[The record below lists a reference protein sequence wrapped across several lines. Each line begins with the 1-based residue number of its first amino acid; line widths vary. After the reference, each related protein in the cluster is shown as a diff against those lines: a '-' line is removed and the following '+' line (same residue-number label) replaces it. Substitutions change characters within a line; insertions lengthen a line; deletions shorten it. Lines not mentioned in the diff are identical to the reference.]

1 MAEQVCRWIAQLAF
15 LASGFIYV
23 RTIEPQPENRKKS
36 FATAAVFL
44 LFFAGLNHFYVY
56 AGCWTEM
63 AARLAGFLLLG
74 QMIYVGRRL
83 SRLAALY
90 YATWA
95 FCSWQMMYELYLV
108 CRNMGADYWAG
119 RPVRL
124 WVMEVLI
131 FALGYLIV
139 ALSIG
144 KMIPEEGRKSI
155 GPRQMALALITFAI
169 FQIVA
174 FVPVN
179 LQYSLSDLR
188 WMVVYL
194 IQFLLCVLLY
204 LENELFKKSE
214 LRKELEI
221 MGLLWKKEKEQYQL
235 SKENIS
241 FINQR
246 VHDLKHQIR
255 AIRNAGKEDVERYLE
270 EIEGSVRIY
279 ESIVQ
284 TGSAVLDT
292 ILTEKSLYCQER
304 GIIISC
310 MADGS
315 QMEFINTVDLY
326 AVLGNAI
333 DNAMEE
339 VARFQEEE
347 KRQIDVLIYRRQQ
360 FLTIQITNPME
371 GNLVYEDGLPVTT
384 KGNRMIHGF
393 GLRSIRYILKKYDG
407 VLTIREEDGCFS
419 LRMLI
424 PIPL

>member
-1 MAEQVCRWIAQLAF
+1 MTEQVCRWIDQLAF

-23 RTIEPQPENRKKS
+23 HTIEPQQENRKKS
-36 FATAAVFL
+36 FATVAGFL
-44 LFFAGLNHFYVY
+44 LFFAGLNHFFVY
-56 AGCWTEM
+56 TGFWEEM
-63 AARLAGFLLLG
+63 AARLTGFLLLG
-74 QMIYVGRRL
+74 QMIYAGRKL
-83 SRLAALY
+83 SRFAALY
-90 YATWA
+90 YAIWA
-95 FCSWQMMYELYLV
+95 FCSWQLLYEWYLV
-108 CRNMGADYWAG
+108 CRDMGADYWTG
-119 RPVRL
+119 RPVQL
-124 WVMEVLI
+124 WVMEAVI
-131 FALGYLIV
+131 FALGYLIA

-144 KMIPEEGRKSI
+144 KVIPEKGRKSI
-155 GPRQMALALITFAI
+155 GPRQMALALLTFVI
-169 FQIVA
+169 FQLVV

-194 IQFLLCVLLY
+194 VQFLLCMLLY

-255 AIRNAGKEDVERYLE
+255 AIRNARQEDVERYLE
-270 EIEGSVRIY
+270 EIEESVQIY

-292 ILTEKSLYCQER
+292 ILTEKSLCCRER
-304 GIIISC
+304 GITISC

-315 QMEFINTVDLY
+315 QMEFLNTVDLY

-333 DNAMEE
+333 DNAIEE
-339 VARFQEEE
+339 VAKFQEQE

-371 GNLVYEDGLPVTT
+371 GNLVYEDGLPMTT
-384 KGNRMIHGF
+384 KGNRLIHGF